1 MNWDLQLSQA
11 ESYDAYIVPAI
22 FVPFTNALVSEAGL
36 RSGNRVL
43 DVGCGTGIV
52 SRVVAPIVGSSGRMV
67 GLDIDP
73 GMLSVARSLE
83 PADGADVEWHQGD
96 VVKMPFENAEFDLV
110 LCQAALQFFPDK
122 GAALREI
129 RRVIAPPGRIVV
141 SVFRSI
147 ERNPAFEVL
156 ARALEQHVRPE
167 VGAMRRAIFALGE
180 AEELLRLLVDVG
192 FKDSRLSSV
201 QKMVW
206 FPSPEEFLRRQVAS
220 QSPWIVD
227 ELDAKRLEAL
237 VGEVDTELRKFVNED
252 GLSFPMEVHIVLAER

>member
-1 MNWDLQLSQA
+1 M
-11 ESYDAYIVPAI
+11 
-22 FVPFTNALVSEAGL
+22 
-36 RSGNRVL
+36 
-43 DVGCGTGIV
+43 
-52 SRVVAPIVGSSGRMV
+52 
-67 GLDIDP
+67 
-73 GMLSVARSLE
+73 
-83 PADGADVEWHQGD
+83 
-96 VVKMPFENAEFDLV
+96 
-110 LCQAALQFFPDK
+110 
-122 GAALREI
+122 
-129 RRVIAPPGRIVV
+129 

>member
-11 ESYDAYIVPAI
+11 ESYEAYIVPAI
-22 FVPFTNALVSEAGL
+22 FVQFTDALVTMARP

-67 GLDIDP
+67 SLDIDL
-73 GMLSVARSLE
+73 GMLSVARSLK
-83 PADGADVEWHQGD
+83 PADGADFEWRQGD
-96 VVKMPFENAEFDLV
+96 VAKMPFENAEFDLV
-110 LCQAALQFFPDK
+110 LCQAALQFFPYK
-122 GAALREI
+122 LAALREI

-156 ARALEQHVRPE
+156 ARALERHVSAE
-167 VGAMRRAIFALGE
+167 VGAMRRAIFGLGE
-180 AEELLRLLVDVG
+180 AEELLSLLVDAG
-192 FKDSRLSSV
+192 FKDSRLSSE
-201 QKMVW
+201 QMMVR

-220 QSPWIVD
+220 QSPWIID
-227 ELDAKRLEAL
+227 KLDGKTLEAL
-237 VGEVDTELRKFVNED
+237 VGEVDTELRKFVGED
-252 GLSFPMEVHIVLAER
+252 GLKFPMETHVVVAKR

>member
-1 MNWDLQLSQA
+1 MIWDLQLSQA
-11 ESYDAYIVPAI
+11 ESYEAYIVPAM
-22 FVPFTNALVSEAGL
+22 FVPFTDALIAKARP

-52 SRVVAPIVGSSGRMV
+52 SRVVAPIVGSSGRVV

-73 GMLSVARSLE
+73 GMLAVARSSV
-83 PADGADVEWHQGD
+83 PADIVEVEWHEGD
-96 VVKMPFENAEFDLV
+96 VVEMPFENAEFDLV

-122 GAALREI
+122 LAALREI
-129 RRVIAPPGRIVV
+129 RRVLATNGQAAV

-156 ARALEQHVRPE
+156 ARALERHVSPE

-180 AEELLRLLVDVG
+180 AEELLSLLVDAG
-192 FKDSRLSSV
+192 FKDSRLSTA
-201 QKMVW
+201 QMMIR

-227 ELDAKRLEAL
+227 ELDGKTLEAL
-237 VGEVDTELRKFVNED
+237 VGEVDMGLRKFVGED
-252 GLSFPMEVHIVLAER
+252 GLNFPMEIQVVVAKK